1 MADITPINTNMSLLE
16 RLKDF
21 MNDPKFHPK
30 NQDKYFFSTGMSYYQ
45 QLCSVLKM
53 LEGFSEAFAIVWEN
67 EKSLAEGIVTRE
79 ILDAEI
85 AQLKNELE
93 AEIRAIEEGTETRFE
108 GIEDAIENFRST
120 INSINQQLAQ
130 KLRSVSI
137 EGTGISVYDEG
148 IFDGVQRIRLTA
160 QSGPG
165 LTLSQNLSYANSANS
180 PIVVEASAITN
191 DYGTVLND
199 AIEFESIYNGSE
211 TAHSVATASF
221 SSQDF
226 KRGSASEIMLKEKPI
241 TKTGTEGNI
250 IFQVTTDSTGARVL
264 NGSVDGSAFASAS
277 ALATTNAKLSTVEST
292 ANSANVTSSANSARI
307 ADVEE
312 FISTELPAQ
321 YAEKDSLALVA
332 TSGSYNDL
340 AGKPAL
346 KTVATSGSYNDL
358 SDKPTIPTVP
368 SNIVTGSGTNGY
380 LVKFTGART
389 VGNAIQ
395 LGTSTDTFLRNDGT
409 WAKAGSFAPID
420 TSKCITP
427 GDIASGTAYTAPYDG
442 WFTAQG
448 GTGTVVSINGVAVI
462 SSGGSTSIGI
472 FTVPLGSG
480 QVLTAT
486 KNLTQVHFN
495 GV

>member
-1 MADITPINTNMSLLE
+1 MADITPINTNMSLIE

-79 ILDAEI
+79 ILDDEI
-85 AQLKNELE
+85 AQLRTALE
-93 AEIRAIEEGTETRFE
+93 AEIKALEEGTDTRFE
-108 GIEDAIENFRST
+108 GIEDAIENFRTT

-191 DYGTVLND
+191 DYGNVLND

-226 KRGSASEIMLKEKPI
+226 KRGSSSEIMLKEKPI

-250 IFQVTTDSTGARVL
+250 IFQVTTDSTGAKVL

-277 ALATTNAKLSTVEST
+277 ALASTNAKLSTVEST
-292 ANSANVTSSANSARI
+292 ANSANATSSANSARI

-346 KTVATSGSYNDL
+346 KAVATSGSYNDL

-409 WAKAGSFAPID
+409 WHKAGGFSPID
-420 TSKCITP
+420 TSKVTAVADIT
-427 GDIASGTAYTAPYDG
+427 ASTPYTAPYDG
-442 WFTAQG
+442 YITFQG
-448 GTGTVVSINGVAVI
+448 ATGISITIDGVVVLSM
-462 SSGGSTSIGI
+462 GGSTASGACILPMGA
-472 FTVPLGSG
+472 G
-480 QVLTAT
+480 QVLGTNKT
-486 KNLTQVHFN
+486 LTQVHFN
-495 GV
+495 GI